1 MRRRFLGLLIML
13 ATIAVEA
20 EPALAQAAPPF
31 GFWTTADNGQ
41 SLMVGQNAQCSF
53 FAVGGAQVAGD
64 CTWDSTSRGG
74 ILSIW
79 YSMPLGP
86 AAVRFNIVWIDDNTI
101 SVFGDIFYRRQ

>member
-1 MRRRFLGLLIML
+1 MKRLLYALLLLVPACMF
-13 ATIAVEA
+13 AGS
-20 EPALAQAAPPF
+20 ALAQAAAPF
-31 GFWTTADNGQ
+31 GYWTTADNGEH
-41 SLMVGQNAQCSF
+41 LMLDQNANCSF
-53 FAVGGAQVAGD
+53 YAVGGVQVAGN

-86 AAVRFNIVWIDDNTI
+86 AAVRYNVIWIDDNTI